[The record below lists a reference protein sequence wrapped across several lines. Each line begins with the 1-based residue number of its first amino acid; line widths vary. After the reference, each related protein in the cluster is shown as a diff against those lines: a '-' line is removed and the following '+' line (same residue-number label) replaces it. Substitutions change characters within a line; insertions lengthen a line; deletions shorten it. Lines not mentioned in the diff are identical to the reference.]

1 MKKKLLLSFCI
12 ILLCIGIFAKDRENF
27 DYSEIDHLIE
37 TKDYNAALILLQRY
51 ISNVENQHDFDNA
64 VKRISKI
71 MKAKEDY
78 SEVAN
83 TLLDTLENEP
93 NNDEK
98 QLSIISQL
106 EEMEKNPN
114 TTTRLFLKHAKS
126 AAQFTYYKA
135 QFDRIMNEGENL
147 LSQGNYL
154 EAARTFQSGFEL
166 YQEEYFQ
173 EYTEQEYVQ
182 PVKDGLQNI
191 EYAIS
196 NFTNAC
202 NEVLS
207 AFSQYENALQTSN
220 YITAKEKFDYLSSV
234 LAKYME
240 YRNYVASSGN
250 SFYDIFQKL
259 KDENSNIT
267 EASFLPFAYRFAL
280 GKNNDYTTGIV
291 AVFDTVINEPYKKV
305 KDLCRDKS
313 FQIIKNTSDFIDKK
327 NFFTGVDESKLANQ
341 RLANVIDFS
350 KLAIDTCNLINLKT
364 PIMEHEESFDS
375 DYITNFTYMLTLCSD
390 FSKQFTSTSLIS
402 VHMGSAEKIKP
413 SARNYSQQIIS
424 KADTFGNL
432 QRTTNAN
439 LKIGEK
445 NFTDFKNECKAEPF
459 NIITN
464 SYKTYTNIIKKS
476 YEMALDLQIQ
486 QWNNLAHTYDK
497 QSEKIYITYNDALE
511 KATNLLNE
519 NKSYIDANNNAF
531 SYPAE
536 AIPVINEV
544 LKDYSKNKKT
554 MEEYLQTLENAPVE
568 EVQNNMSKANTYISS
583 KNNIK
588 SYLSNISAIVISG
601 ETLVKKAENQ
611 EIAAERAKKEAD
623 FRYRAAVNALKKND
637 FSTARNN
644 LQWASENYAKSLEL
658 QESNKLRTESDEKLA
673 KLGFDINKAEN
684 EIVVLEVRQLT
695 TNAKEEY
702 YNGNFEN
709 AANLLSQAKNRWH
722 TTNIEENQ
730 EILTLQTLV
739 NTALT
744 MKTGR
749 VILPTAPLY
758 PEMSQLL
765 NSANQFYDEGK
776 ILIQQGK
783 KDEALSI
790 LEKARQNLNKVKLE
804 YPINQEASL
813 LTLRIDQLI
822 DPENFN
828 KNFAQRI
835 DNAKK
840 SFTNKD
846 SSIQQNAYTDMLDL
860 YEINPKY
867 PGLKNDIY
875 NAEIV
880 LGIRLPPPDP
890 TALRKSKNLTT
901 EAQKILSKAN
911 PSEIELNTALAQL
924 NEALRLDPNNQSAM
938 QTKDRISSLTGGTVS
953 VVLSA
958 ADEASYQKAI
968 QKLQNGDV
976 LDAKIIVM
984 QLLEKERNKNSLKL
998 QDLKNKLENL

>member
-1 MKKKLLLSFCI
+1 MKKKLLLSLCI
-12 ILLCIGIFAKDRENF
+12 ILLSISLFAKDRKKF
-27 DYSEIDHLIE
+27 DYTEIDHLIE
-37 TKDYNAALILLQRY
+37 TKDYNAALILLQKY
-51 ISNVENQHDFDNA
+51 ISNMENQHDFDNA
-64 VKRISKI
+64 IKRISII

-78 SEVAN
+78 SQVAN

-98 QLSIISQL
+98 QLNIISQL
-106 EEMEKNPN
+106 EAMEKNPN
-114 TTTRLFLKHAKS
+114 TTTKLFLKHAKS

-135 QFDRIMNEGENL
+135 QFDRIMQEGQDL
-147 LSQGNYL
+147 ITQGKYL
-154 EAARTFQSGFEL
+154 EAARIFQSGFEL

-173 EYTEQEYVQ
+173 EYTENKYVQ

-196 NFTNAC
+196 NFTTAY

-207 AFSQYENALQTSN
+207 AFSLYETALQTSN
-220 YITAKEKFDYLSSV
+220 YITAKENFDYLSSV
-234 LAKYME
+234 LKKYMD
-240 YRNYVASSGN
+240 YRNYVAASGN
-250 SFYDIFQKL
+250 SFYEIFQEL
-259 KDENSNIT
+259 KDEDSNIT

-280 GKNNDYTTGIV
+280 GKNNDFTTGII
-291 AVFDTVINEPYKKV
+291 AVFDTVIEEPYQRVKK
-305 KDLCRDKS
+305 LCKDKS
-313 FQIIKNTSDFIDKK
+313 LQIIKNTSDFIDKK
-327 NFFTGVDESKLANQ
+327 NFFTGVDESKLVNQ
-341 RLANVIDFS
+341 RLNNVINFS
-350 KLAIDTCNLINLKT
+350 KLAIDTCNLMNQKL
-364 PIMEHEESFDS
+364 PIMEHEDNFDS
-375 DYITNFTYMLTLCSD
+375 DYIKNFTYMLTLCND
-390 FSKQFTSTSLIS
+390 FSRQFTNTSLIS
-402 VHMGSAEKIKP
+402 VHMGSAEKITP
-413 SARNYSQQIIS
+413 SAKNYSQQIIS
-424 KADTFGNL
+424 KADTFSNL

-439 LKIGEK
+439 LNQGK
-445 NFTDFKNECKAEPF
+445 NNFNDFLNSCTTEPF
-459 NIITN
+459 NIIENAYTSFTN
-464 SYKTYTNIIKKS
+464 LTNKS
-476 YEMALDLQIQ
+476 FNMALDLQIQ
-486 QWNNLAHTYDK
+486 QWNNLAKTFDN
-497 QSEKIYITYNDALE
+497 QSEKIYKTYDKALVE
-511 KATNLLNE
+511 ATNLLNE
-519 NKSYIDANNNAF
+519 NKSIVDANNNAF

-536 AIPVINEV
+536 SIPVINEV

-554 MEEYLQTLENAPVE
+554 LEDYLETLDEAPVDI
-568 EVQNNMSKANTYISS
+568 VQNNSTKANVYINS
-583 KNNIK
+583 KENIK
-588 SYLSNISAIVISG
+588 RYLSNISAIVISG
-601 ETLVKKAENQ
+601 ETLAKKAKDQ

-623 FRYRAAVNALKKND
+623 FRYRSAVNALKKND

-658 QESNKLRTESDEKLA
+658 QESKKLRTESDEKLA

-695 TNAKEEY
+695 TNAKKEY
-702 YNGNFEN
+702 YNGNFEQ
-709 AANLLSQAKNRWH
+709 AGNLLSQAKNRWH

-730 EILTLQTLV
+730 EIISLLTLV

-765 NSANQFYDEGK
+765 NSANQFFDEGK
-776 ILIQQGK
+776 NLIQKGK
-783 KDEALSI
+783 KEEALVI

-846 SSIQQNAYTDMLDL
+846 ASIKQNAYTDMLDL

-867 PGLKNDIY
+867 PGLQNDIY
-875 NAEIV
+875 NAEIA

-890 TALRKSKNLTT
+890 NALRKSKNLTT
-901 EAQKILSKAN
+901 DAQKILSKAN
-911 PSEIELNTALAQL
+911 PTEIELNTALAQL
-924 NEALRLDPNNQSAM
+924 NEALRLDPNNQTAM
-938 QTKDRISSLTGGTVS
+938 QTKDRIASLTGGTVS

-984 QLLEKERNKNSLKL
+984 QLLEKPRNKNSLKL